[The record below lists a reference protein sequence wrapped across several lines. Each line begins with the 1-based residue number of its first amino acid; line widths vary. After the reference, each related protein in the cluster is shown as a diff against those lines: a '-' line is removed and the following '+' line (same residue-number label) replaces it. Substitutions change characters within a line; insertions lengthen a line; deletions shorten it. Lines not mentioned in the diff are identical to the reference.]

1 MFRLRFVPTDT
12 NFKFMKGRFAG
23 LAVSAVLSIAS
34 IILFFHPGLNYGI
47 DFVGGI
53 MIELRTQGPAD
64 LGTLRSGLDKLGFG
78 EVALQEFGGPSDVLI
93 RIERQPGDDAAQMAA
108 VTKVR
113 GAMGEIAPGAEFRRV
128 EVVGPR
134 VSQELFSTGLL
145 AVGLALAAIMVYIWI
160 RFEWQ
165 FGVGAVVTLVLDIT
179 KTVGLYAITG
189 MEFNLTAVAALLT
202 ILGYSVNDKVVVYD
216 RMREN
221 LRKYKSMPLRE
232 LIDLSINQTL
242 SRTIYTGLTVV
253 LAMLPMAV
261 AGGSAV
267 QDFGITMIFGVI
279 VGTSS
284 SIFIAAPIL
293 LFLGEGRLRRGTEA
307 AAPKASAAKPP
318 AQLAKEKAAAAA
330 KAAGTPP
337 ATGGPKKA

>member
-1 MFRLRFVPTDT
+1 MFRLRFIPTETD
-12 NFKFMKGRFAG
+12 FKFMKGRFVG
-23 LAVSAVLSIAS
+23 IAVSAFLSVAS

-53 MIELRTQGPAD
+53 MVELRTQGAADTAGLRTGLTD
-64 LGTLRSGLDKLGFG
+64 LGLG
-78 EVALQEFGGPSDVLI
+78 EIALQEFGSASDVLI

-108 VTKVR
+108 VAKVR
-113 GAMGEIAPGAEFRRV
+113 EALGTIAPGGELRRV

-134 VSQELFSTGLL
+134 VSAELFQTGSM
-145 AVGLALAAIMVYIWI
+145 AVIFALVAIMLYIWF

-165 FGVGAVVTLVLDIT
+165 FGIGAVVTLVLDIT
-179 KTVGLYAITG
+179 KTVGLFAVTG
-189 MEFNLTAVAALLT
+189 MEFNLTAIAAVLT

-221 LRKYKSMPLRE
+221 LRKYKAMPLRD

-242 SRTIYTGLTVV
+242 TRTIYTGLTVV
-253 LAMLPMAV
+253 LAMLPMAI

-284 SIFIAAPIL
+284 SIFISAPIL
-293 LFLGEGRLRRGTEA
+293 LFLGEGRLRRGSGDA
-307 AAPKASAAKPP
+307 ISAAPAPVERAK
-318 AQLAKEKAAAAA
+318 
-330 KAAGTPP
+330 G
-337 ATGGPKKA
+337 

>member
-1 MFRLRFVPTDT
+1 MFRLRFIPTETD
-12 NFKFMKGRFAG
+12 FKFMKGRFVG
-23 LAVSAVLSIAS
+23 IAVSAFLSVAS

-53 MIELRTQGPAD
+53 MVELRTQGAADTAGLRTGLTD
-64 LGTLRSGLDKLGFG
+64 LGLG
-78 EVALQEFGGPSDVLI
+78 EIALQEFGSTSDVLI

-108 VTKVR
+108 VAKVR
-113 GAMGEIAPGAEFRRV
+113 EALGTIATGGELRRV

-134 VSQELFSTGLL
+134 VSAELFQTGSM
-145 AVGLALAAIMVYIWI
+145 AVIFALVAIMLYIWF

-165 FGVGAVVTLVLDIT
+165 FGIGAVVTLVLDIT
-179 KTVGLYAITG
+179 KTVGLFAVTG
-189 MEFNLTAVAALLT
+189 MEFNLTAIAAVLT

-221 LRKYKSMPLRE
+221 LRKYKAMPLRD

-242 SRTIYTGLTVV
+242 TRTIYTGLTVV
-253 LAMLPMAV
+253 LAMLPMAI

-284 SIFIAAPIL
+284 SIFISAPIL
-293 LFLGEGRLRRGTEA
+293 LFLGEGRLRRGSGDA
-307 AAPKASAAKPP
+307 ISAAPAPVERAK
-318 AQLAKEKAAAAA
+318 
-330 KAAGTPP
+330 G
-337 ATGGPKKA
+337 

>member
-1 MFRLRFVPTDT
+1 MFRLRLVPTKTDY
-12 NFKFMKGRFAG
+12 KFMKGRFAG
-23 LAVSAVLSIAS
+23 LIVSAFLSVAS
-34 IILFFHPGLNYGI
+34 IVLFFHPGLNYGI

-53 MIELRTQGPAD
+53 MIELRTEGPAKLED
-64 LGTLRSGLDKLGFG
+64 LRGGLEKLGLG
-78 EVALQEFGGPSDVLI
+78 EIALQEFGGPSDVLI

-113 GAMGEIAPGAEFRRV
+113 GAMGEIAPNAELRRV

-134 VSQELFSTGLL
+134 VSDELFQKGLI
-145 AVGLALAAIMVYIWI
+145 AVCLTLVAIMGYIWV

-165 FGVGAVVTLVLDIT
+165 FGVGAVVTLVLDLT
-179 KTVGLYAITG
+179 KTVGLYAVTG

-221 LRKYKSMPLRE
+221 LRKYKAMPLRD

-267 QDFGITMIFGVI
+267 QDFAITMIFGVI

-293 LFLGEGRLRRGTEA
+293 LFLGEGRLRRGTGEA
-307 AAPKASAAKPP
+307 AAAP
-318 AQLAKEKAAAAA
+318 AA
-330 KAAGTPP
+330 KA
-337 ATGGPKKA
+337 

>member
-1 MFRLRFVPTDT
+1 MFRLRFIPTETD
-12 NFKFMKGRFAG
+12 FKFMKGRFAG
-23 LAVSAVLSIAS
+23 VAISAFLSVAS

-53 MIELRTQGPAD
+53 MVELRTEGPAD
-64 LGTLRSGLDKLGFG
+64 TAGLRAGLTELGLG
-78 EVALQEFGGPSDVLI
+78 EIALQEFGGPSDVLI
-93 RIERQPGDDAAQMAA
+93 RIERQPGDDAAQMVA
-108 VTKVR
+108 VAKVR
-113 GAMGEIAPGAEFRRV
+113 AALGTIAPKAELRRV

-134 VSQELFSTGLL
+134 VSAELFQTGSMAVIFALL
-145 AVGLALAAIMVYIWI
+145 AIMLYIWF

-179 KTVGLYAITG
+179 KTVGLYAVTG
-189 MEFNLTAVAALLT
+189 MEFNLTAIAAVLT

-221 LRKYKSMPLRE
+221 LRKYKAMPLRD

-242 SRTIYTGLTVV
+242 TRTIYTGLTVV
-253 LAMLPMAV
+253 LAMLPMAI

-284 SIFIAAPIL
+284 SIFISAPIL
-293 LFLGEGRLRRGTEA
+293 LVLGEGRLRRGMGESST
-307 AAPKASAAKPP
+307 AAPAPVARTKA
-318 AQLAKEKAAAAA
+318 
-330 KAAGTPP
+330 
-337 ATGGPKKA
+337 